1 MKRNII
7 FASLLFTTINLN
19 CCFAAFDY
27 NGTFPA
33 NRTSNQPQSYYILLN
48 ENTTV
53 RFSFKSEGKD
63 CKDVFVSSIKLSSDE
78 SVFLTSKTGITTYSI
93 PASGIYEVSVTS
105 SAPLNKAVSYD
116 LTVEET
122 EVNSKVTNNTS
133 NNINN
138 TNTSNTSN
146 TNNTIADTNTSI
158 NTVNINQNSPSI
170 GSAKIIDDS
179 EPKQTNELDQT
190 ELSKDTS
197 NAIQNNS
204 TEIKSEIAINTSN
217 QEVKESEPKIQQEN
231 ILVPNIVAS
240 DSAKKEV
247 IVEEPINPVVEEPI
261 KPAVAAPLDADTV
274 ASDDEYSELD
284 PDAPAV
290 EEDEEVPQQETPVTA
305 KSLKYKGKLEL
316 INSFDA
322 FRFLGDKNK
331 CWPKA
336 ICYDSFDNIW
346 ILDGQLCRVICY
358 NSKGKE
364 IKSFGSKGKSNFE
377 LGIPV
382 SLALFNNYI
391 LIGDRQKK
399 CIHVFNKDGNW
410 VNAIQSDPNVG
421 LKISNPISICIRNNE
436 IWIGDAGT
444 QRVLC
449 FDAKLSFLGS
459 FGSSKESKIDSI
471 SAISSDNDSI
481 FILEDEG
488 ILKKFGTM
496 GNFVS
501 AIPTDYK
508 FSENL
513 FVDKNKN
520 YWIANS
526 EKGKVSCFSEEG
538 KTLFTIDRQ
547 SLKGFYAESD
557 KFSPSAV
564 TLSQSSKIA
573 VADTYSKQIKIFEIK

>member
-33 NRTSNQPQSYYILLN
+33 NRSSNEPQVYYILLN

-53 RFSFKSEGKD
+53 SFSFKSEGKD

-105 SAPLNKAVSYD
+105 SAPLNKVVSYD

-133 NNINN
+133 INTNN
-138 TNTSNTSN
+138 TNTSN
-146 TNNTIADTNTSI
+146 TNNTIADTNTNTNTSI

-170 GSAKIIDDS
+170 GTARIIDES
-179 EPKQTNELDQT
+179 EPKQNNELEQT
-190 ELSKDTS
+190 ELPIETNKE
-197 NAIQNNS
+197 IQNNQ
-204 TEIKSEIAINTSN
+204 TENKSDISLNISN
-217 QEVKESEPKIQQEN
+217 QEVKESETKIPPEN
-231 ILVPNIVAS
+231 NIISNVVAS
-240 DSAKKEV
+240 EPVKEE
-247 IVEEPINPVVEEPI
+247 IIVEEPI
-261 KPAVAAPLDADTV
+261 KPAIADPLGANTV
-274 ASDDEYSELD
+274 AVEDEYSELD
-284 PDAPAV
+284 PDTPAI
-290 EEDEEVPQQETPVTA
+290 EDDEEEVPQQQTPVTA

-316 INSFDA
+316 VNSFDV

-336 ICYDSFDNIW
+336 ICFDSFDNIW

-358 NSKGKE
+358 DLKGKE
-364 IKSFGSKGKSNFE
+364 LKSFGSKGKSNYE

-382 SLALFNNYI
+382 SLTVFNNYI

-410 VNAIQSDPNVG
+410 VNAIQNDPNVG
-421 LKISNPISICIRNNE
+421 LKISNPISLCIRNNE
-436 IWIGDAGT
+436 LWVGDAGT
-444 QRVLC
+444 QRILC
-449 FDAKLSFLGS
+449 FNAQLAFLGS
-459 FGSSKESKIDSI
+459 FGSTKESKIDSI
-471 SAISSDNDSI
+471 SAISSDNESI
-481 FILEDEG
+481 FILDDEG

-496 GNFVS
+496 GNFIS

-526 EKGKVSCFSEEG
+526 EKGKVSCFSEDG
-538 KTLFTIDRQ
+538 KILFSIDRK
-547 SLKGFYAESD
+547 SLKGIYAECD

-564 TLSQSSKIA
+564 TLSLSAKIA

>member
-33 NRTSNQPQSYYILLN
+33 NRSSNEPQVYYILLN

-53 RFSFKSEGKD
+53 SFSFKSEGKD

-105 SAPLNKAVSYD
+105 SAPLNKVVSYD

-133 NNINN
+133 INTNN
-138 TNTSNTSN
+138 TNTSN
-146 TNNTIADTNTSI
+146 TNNTIADTNTNTNTSI

-170 GSAKIIDDS
+170 GTARIIDES
-179 EPKQTNELDQT
+179 EPKQNNELEQT
-190 ELSKDTS
+190 ELPIETNKE
-197 NAIQNNS
+197 IQNNQ
-204 TEIKSEIAINTSN
+204 TENKSDISLNISN
-217 QEVKESEPKIQQEN
+217 QEVKESETKIPPEN
-231 ILVPNIVAS
+231 NIISNVVAS
-240 DSAKKEV
+240 EPVKEE
-247 IVEEPINPVVEEPI
+247 IIVEEPI
-261 KPAVAAPLDADTV
+261 KPAIADPLGANTV
-274 ASDDEYSELD
+274 AVEDEYSELD
-284 PDAPAV
+284 PDTPAI
-290 EEDEEVPQQETPVTA
+290 EDDEEEVPQQQTPVTA

-316 INSFDA
+316 VNSFDV

-336 ICYDSFDNIW
+336 ICFDSFDNIW

-358 NSKGKE
+358 DLKGKE
-364 IKSFGSKGKSNFE
+364 LKSFGSKGKSNYE

-382 SLALFNNYI
+382 SLTVFNNYI

-410 VNAIQSDPNVG
+410 VNAIQNDPNVG
-421 LKISNPISICIRNNE
+421 LKISNPISLCIRNNE
-436 IWIGDAGT
+436 LWVGDAGT
-444 QRVLC
+444 QRILC
-449 FDAKLSFLGS
+449 FNTQLAFLGS
-459 FGSSKESKIDSI
+459 FGSTKESKIDSI
-471 SAISSDNDSI
+471 SAISSDNESI
-481 FILEDEG
+481 FILDDEG

-496 GNFVS
+496 GNFIS

-526 EKGKVSCFSEEG
+526 EKGKVSCFSEDG
-538 KTLFTIDRQ
+538 KILFSIDRK
-547 SLKGFYAESD
+547 SLKGIYAESD

-564 TLSQSSKIA
+564 TLSLSAKIA

>member
-7 FASLLFTTINLN
+7 FAALLFTTINLN

-33 NRTSNQPQSYYILLN
+33 NRSSNEPQVYYILLN

-53 RFSFKSEGKD
+53 SFSFKSEGKD

-105 SAPLNKAVSYD
+105 SAPLNKVVSYD

-133 NNINN
+133 INTNN
-138 TNTSNTSN
+138 TNTSN
-146 TNNTIADTNTSI
+146 TNNTIADTNTNISI

-170 GSAKIIDDS
+170 GTAKIIDES
-179 EPKQTNELDQT
+179 EPKQNNELEQT
-190 ELSKDTS
+190 ELPIETNKE
-197 NAIQNNS
+197 IQNNQ
-204 TEIKSEIAINTSN
+204 TENKSDISLNISN
-217 QEVKESEPKIQQEN
+217 QEVKESETKIPPEN
-231 ILVPNIVAS
+231 NIISNVVAS
-240 DSAKKEV
+240 EPVKEE
-247 IVEEPINPVVEEPI
+247 IIVEEPI
-261 KPAVAAPLDADTV
+261 KPAIADPLGANTV
-274 ASDDEYSELD
+274 AVEDEYSELD
-284 PDAPAV
+284 PDTPAI
-290 EEDEEVPQQETPVTA
+290 EDDEEEVPQQQTPVTA

-316 INSFDA
+316 VNSFDV

-336 ICYDSFDNIW
+336 ICFDSFDNIW

-358 NSKGKE
+358 DSKGKE
-364 IKSFGSKGKSNFE
+364 LKSFGSKGKSNYE

-382 SLALFNNYI
+382 SLTVFNNYI

-410 VNAIQSDPNVG
+410 VNAIQNDPNVG
-421 LKISNPISICIRNNE
+421 LKISNPISLCIRNNE
-436 IWIGDAGT
+436 LWVGDAGT
-444 QRVLC
+444 QRILC
-449 FDAKLSFLGS
+449 FNAQLAFLGS
-459 FGSSKESKIDSI
+459 FGSTKESKIDSI
-471 SAISSDNDSI
+471 SAISSDNESI
-481 FILEDEG
+481 FILDDEG

-496 GNFVS
+496 GNFIS

-526 EKGKVSCFSEEG
+526 EKGKVSCFSEDG
-538 KTLFTIDRQ
+538 KILFSIDRK
-547 SLKGFYAESD
+547 SLKGIYAESD

-564 TLSQSSKIA
+564 TLSLSAKIA

>member
-33 NRTSNQPQSYYILLN
+33 NRSSNEPQVYYILLN

-53 RFSFKSEGKD
+53 SFSFKSEGKD

-105 SAPLNKAVSYD
+105 SAPLNKVVSYD

-133 NNINN
+133 INTNN
-138 TNTSNTSN
+138 TNTSN
-146 TNNTIADTNTSI
+146 TNNTIADTNTNTNTSI

-170 GSAKIIDDS
+170 GTARIIDES
-179 EPKQTNELDQT
+179 EPKQNNELEQT
-190 ELSKDTS
+190 ELPIETNKE
-197 NAIQNNS
+197 IQNNQ
-204 TEIKSEIAINTSN
+204 TENKSDISLNISN
-217 QEVKESEPKIQQEN
+217 QEVKESETKIPPEN
-231 ILVPNIVAS
+231 NIISNVVAS
-240 DSAKKEV
+240 EPVKEE
-247 IVEEPINPVVEEPI
+247 IIVEEPI
-261 KPAVAAPLDADTV
+261 KPAIADPLGANTV
-274 ASDDEYSELD
+274 AVEDEYSELD
-284 PDAPAV
+284 PDTPAI
-290 EEDEEVPQQETPVTA
+290 EDDEEEVPQQQTPVTA

-316 INSFDA
+316 VNSFDV

-336 ICYDSFDNIW
+336 ICFDSFDNIW

-358 NSKGKE
+358 DLKGKE
-364 IKSFGSKGKSNFE
+364 LKSFGSKGKSNYE

-382 SLALFNNYI
+382 SLTVFNNYI

-410 VNAIQSDPNVG
+410 VNAIQNDPNVG
-421 LKISNPISICIRNNE
+421 LKISNPISLCIRNNE
-436 IWIGDAGT
+436 LWVGDAGT
-444 QRVLC
+444 QRILC
-449 FDAKLSFLGS
+449 FNAQLAFLGS
-459 FGSSKESKIDSI
+459 FGSTKESKIDSI
-471 SAISSDNDSI
+471 SAISSDNESI
-481 FILEDEG
+481 FILDDEG

-496 GNFVS
+496 GNFIS

-526 EKGKVSCFSEEG
+526 EKGKVSCFSEDG
-538 KTLFTIDRQ
+538 KILFSIDRK
-547 SLKGFYAESD
+547 SLKGIYAESD

-564 TLSQSSKIA
+564 TLSLSAKIA

>member
-33 NRTSNQPQSYYILLN
+33 NRSSNEPQVYYILLN

-53 RFSFKSEGKD
+53 SFSFKSEGKD

-105 SAPLNKAVSYD
+105 SAPLNKVVSYD

-133 NNINN
+133 INTNN
-138 TNTSNTSN
+138 TNTSN
-146 TNNTIADTNTSI
+146 TNNTIADTNTNTSI

-170 GSAKIIDDS
+170 GTAKIIDES
-179 EPKQTNELDQT
+179 EPKQNNELGQT
-190 ELSKDTS
+190 ELPIETNKE
-197 NAIQNNS
+197 IQNNQ
-204 TEIKSEIAINTSN
+204 TENKSDISLNISN
-217 QEVKESEPKIQQEN
+217 QEVKESETKIPPEN
-231 ILVPNIVAS
+231 NIISNVVAS
-240 DSAKKEV
+240 EPVKEE
-247 IVEEPINPVVEEPI
+247 IIVEEPI
-261 KPAVAAPLDADTV
+261 KPAIADPLGANTV
-274 ASDDEYSELD
+274 AVEDEYSELD
-284 PDAPAV
+284 PDTPAI
-290 EEDEEVPQQETPVTA
+290 EDDEEEVPQQQTPVTA

-316 INSFDA
+316 VNSFDV

-336 ICYDSFDNIW
+336 ICFDSFDNIW
-346 ILDGQLCRVICY
+346 ILDGQLCHVICY
-358 NSKGKE
+358 DSKGKE
-364 IKSFGSKGKSNFE
+364 LKSFGSKGKSNYE

-382 SLALFNNYI
+382 SLTVFNNYI

-410 VNAIQSDPNVG
+410 VNAIQNDPNVG
-421 LKISNPISICIRNNE
+421 LKISNPISLCIRNNE
-436 IWIGDAGT
+436 LWVGDAGT
-444 QRVLC
+444 QRILC
-449 FDAKLSFLGS
+449 FNAQLAFLGS
-459 FGSSKESKIDSI
+459 FGSTKESKIDSI
-471 SAISSDNDSI
+471 SAISSDNESI
-481 FILEDEG
+481 FILDDEG

-496 GNFVS
+496 GNFIS

-526 EKGKVSCFSEEG
+526 EKGKVSCFSEDG
-538 KTLFTIDRQ
+538 KILFSIDRK
-547 SLKGFYAESD
+547 SLKGIYAESD

-564 TLSQSSKIA
+564 TLSLSAKIA

>member
-33 NRTSNQPQSYYILLN
+33 NRSSNEPQVYYILLN

-53 RFSFKSEGKD
+53 SFSFKSEGKD
-63 CKDVFVSSIKLSSDE
+63 CKDVFVSSIKLSSDD
-78 SVFLTSKTGITTYSI
+78 SVFLNSITGITTYSI
-93 PASGIYEVSVTS
+93 PASGIYEVSVIS

-122 EVNSKVTNNTS
+122 SVKAKVSSNSSQDTNKTPNTIAEANTNTNS
-133 NNINN
+133 VNN
-138 TNTSNTSN
+138 TNL
-146 TNNTIADTNTSI
+146 
-158 NTVNINQNSPSI
+158 NSPSI
-170 GSAKIIDDS
+170 GSAKIIDES
-179 EPKQTNELDQT
+179 EPKQNNELEQT
-190 ELSKDTS
+190 ELPKETVHE
-197 NAIQNNS
+197 IQNDQ
-204 TEIKSEIAINTSN
+204 TEIKSDISLNTSN
-217 QEVKESEPKIQQEN
+217 QEVKESETKIQPEN
-231 ILVPNIVAS
+231 NIVSNVVAS
-240 DSAKKEV
+240 ETAKKEV
-247 IVEEPINPVVEEPI
+247 IVEEPI
-261 KPAVAAPLDADTV
+261 KPAIADPLEANSVAV
-274 ASDDEYSELD
+274 EDEYSELD
-284 PDAPAV
+284 PDTPAV
-290 EEDEEVPQQETPVTA
+290 EDDEEEVPQQQTPVTA

-316 INSFDA
+316 VNSFDV

-336 ICYDSFDNIW
+336 ICFDSFDNIW

-358 NSKGKE
+358 DSKGKE
-364 IKSFGSKGKSNFE
+364 LKSFGSKGKSNYE

-382 SLALFNNYI
+382 SLTVFNNYI

-410 VNAIQSDPNVG
+410 VNAIQNDPNVG
-421 LKISNPISICIRNNE
+421 LKISNPISLCIRNNE
-436 IWIGDAGT
+436 LWVGDAGT

-449 FDAKLSFLGS
+449 FNAQLAFLGS
-459 FGSSKESKIDSI
+459 FGSTKESKIDSI
-471 SAISSDNDSI
+471 SAISSDNESI
-481 FILEDEG
+481 FILDDEG

-496 GNFVS
+496 GNFIS

-513 FVDKNKN
+513 FVDKNKK

-526 EKGKVSCFSEEG
+526 EKGKVSCFSDEG
-538 KTLFTIDRQ
+538 KILFSIDRK
-547 SLKGFYAESD
+547 SLKGLYAESD
-557 KFSPSAV
+557 KFSPSCV
-564 TLSQSSKIA
+564 TLSLSAKIA

>member
-33 NRTSNQPQSYYILLN
+33 NRSSNEPQVYYILLN

-53 RFSFKSEGKD
+53 SFSFKSEGKD

-105 SAPLNKAVSYD
+105 SAPLNKVVSYD

-133 NNINN
+133 INTNN
-138 TNTSNTSN
+138 TNTSN
-146 TNNTIADTNTSI
+146 TNNTIADTNTNISI

-170 GSAKIIDDS
+170 GTAKIIDES
-179 EPKQTNELDQT
+179 EPKQNNELEQT
-190 ELSKDTS
+190 ELPIETNKE
-197 NAIQNNS
+197 IQNNQ
-204 TEIKSEIAINTSN
+204 TENKSDISLNISN
-217 QEVKESEPKIQQEN
+217 QEVKESETKIPPEN
-231 ILVPNIVAS
+231 NIISNVVAS
-240 DSAKKEV
+240 EPVKEE
-247 IVEEPINPVVEEPI
+247 IIVEEPI
-261 KPAVAAPLDADTV
+261 KPAIADPLGANTV
-274 ASDDEYSELD
+274 AVEDEYSELD
-284 PDAPAV
+284 PDTPAI
-290 EEDEEVPQQETPVTA
+290 EDDEEEVPQQQTPVTA

-316 INSFDA
+316 VNSFDV

-336 ICYDSFDNIW
+336 ICFDSFDNIW

-358 NSKGKE
+358 DSKGKE
-364 IKSFGSKGKSNFE
+364 LKSFGSKGKSNYE

-382 SLALFNNYI
+382 SLTVFNNYI

-410 VNAIQSDPNVG
+410 VNAIQNDPNVG
-421 LKISNPISICIRNNE
+421 LKISNPISLCIRNNE
-436 IWIGDAGT
+436 LWVGDAGT
-444 QRVLC
+444 QRILC
-449 FDAKLSFLGS
+449 FNAQLAFLGS
-459 FGSSKESKIDSI
+459 FGSTKESKIDSI
-471 SAISSDNDSI
+471 SAISSDNESI
-481 FILEDEG
+481 FILDDEG

-496 GNFVS
+496 GNFIS

-526 EKGKVSCFSEEG
+526 EKGKVSCFSEDG
-538 KTLFTIDRQ
+538 KILFSIDRK
-547 SLKGFYAESD
+547 SLKGIYAESD

-564 TLSQSSKIA
+564 TLSLSAKSA

>member
-27 NGTFPA
+27 NGTFSA
-33 NRTSNQPQSYYILLN
+33 NRSSNEPQVYYILLN

-53 RFSFKSEGKD
+53 SFSFKSEGKD

-105 SAPLNKAVSYD
+105 SAPLNKVVSYD

-133 NNINN
+133 INTNN
-138 TNTSNTSN
+138 TNTSN
-146 TNNTIADTNTSI
+146 TNNTIADTNTNTSI

-170 GSAKIIDDS
+170 GTAKIIDES
-179 EPKQTNELDQT
+179 EPKQNNELGQT
-190 ELSKDTS
+190 ELPIETNKE
-197 NAIQNNS
+197 IQNNQ
-204 TEIKSEIAINTSN
+204 TENKSDISLNISN
-217 QEVKESEPKIQQEN
+217 QEVKESETKIPPEN
-231 ILVPNIVAS
+231 NIISNVVAS
-240 DSAKKEV
+240 EPVKEE
-247 IVEEPINPVVEEPI
+247 IIVEEPI
-261 KPAVAAPLDADTV
+261 KPAIADPLGANTV
-274 ASDDEYSELD
+274 AVEDEYSELD
-284 PDAPAV
+284 PDTPAI
-290 EEDEEVPQQETPVTA
+290 EDDEEEVPQQQTPVTA

-316 INSFDA
+316 VNSFDV

-336 ICYDSFDNIW
+336 ICFDSFDNIW
-346 ILDGQLCRVICY
+346 ILDGQLCHVICY
-358 NSKGKE
+358 DSKGKE
-364 IKSFGSKGKSNFE
+364 LKSFGSKGKSNYE

-382 SLALFNNYI
+382 SLTVFNNYI

-410 VNAIQSDPNVG
+410 VNAIQNDPNVG
-421 LKISNPISICIRNNE
+421 LKISNPISLCIRNNE
-436 IWIGDAGT
+436 LWVGDAGT
-444 QRVLC
+444 QRILC
-449 FDAKLSFLGS
+449 FNAQLAFLGS
-459 FGSSKESKIDSI
+459 FGSTKESKIDSI
-471 SAISSDNDSI
+471 SAISSDNESI
-481 FILEDEG
+481 FILDDEG

-496 GNFVS
+496 GNFIS

-526 EKGKVSCFSEEG
+526 EKGKVSCFSEDG
-538 KTLFTIDRQ
+538 KILFSIDRK
-547 SLKGFYAESD
+547 SLKGIYAESD

-564 TLSQSSKIA
+564 TLSLSAKIA